1 MADFS
6 LTADGEQRSG
16 RGQSL
21 QLSKQP
27 ALMTFMHARIYHK
40 EWPARGLGESGGG
53 GRDRE
58 GEAEFS
64 PPLSLSVARL
74 YYCYLQISS
83 DRAASL
89 LKLPNATSRVRIRK
103 LVIYSLV
110 HHPFSP

>member
-40 EWPARGLGESGGG
+40 EWPARGLGESWGG

-64 PPLSLSVARL
+64 PPLSLSLWRV
-74 YYCYLQISS
+74 STT
-83 DRAASL
+83 
-89 LKLPNATSRVRIRK
+89 ATSR
-103 LVIYSLV
+103 
-110 HHPFSP
+110 SPLIVCSCLPRPQTAERF